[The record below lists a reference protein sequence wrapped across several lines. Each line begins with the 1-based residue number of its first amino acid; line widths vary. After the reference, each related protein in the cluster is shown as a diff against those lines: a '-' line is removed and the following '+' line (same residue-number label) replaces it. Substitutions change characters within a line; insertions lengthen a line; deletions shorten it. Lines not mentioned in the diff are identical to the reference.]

1 LAISELTTAAAEP
14 TDPLSLYRRRLDS
27 RRDERSR
34 LARREEIVANLRGV
48 SFLAA
53 AVVGWLAFAGT
64 LAWGW
69 LAVPAIAFVALVIVH
84 VRLRRAFHRAERAV
98 AYYERGV
105 ERAEGRW
112 AAHGEDGSRFADE
125 SHPFAADLDLFG
137 HGSLFQRL
145 NTARTSAGESAL
157 AGWLKRPQAS
167 AETIRDRQAAVADLA
182 SRLELREELD
192 LLGDDVRVGLD
203 SDALVAWGDGPPLL
217 PDRRLRTV
225 ALALGL
231 VGAASLAGWLF
242 GVETGETPVFA
253 YAFFATVLVEL
264 AFWSILRKRL
274 ALALAPVD
282 RRADE
287 LDLLAGLLRR
297 LETESFRAPAL
308 RALCDDLVVDGQR
321 PSARIAA
328 LARLVRRLDG
338 TRNPMIAPFAA
349 LLMTGTRL
357 AFAVEDWRLR
367 SGRAIAACIDGVGR
381 IEAFGSLGAYA
392 FESPDDPYPE
402 FVEDGPLFDAE
413 AIGHPLI
420 PPERNVR
427 NTLSLGGALRVLVI
441 SGSNMS
447 GKSTLLRTVGI
458 NAVLAMVGAPVK
470 AARLRLSPLEL
481 GATLRVQDSLQ
492 AGSSRFYAELT
503 RLRQVVEL
511 AGGSPPLLFLLDE
524 IFHGTNS
531 DDRRVG
537 AGGVVRG
544 LIDRGAIG
552 LVTTHDL
559 ALATIAEGLAP
570 RAANVHFSDRFEDGS
585 LVFDYTMKPGVVE
598 HSNALALMRAV
609 GLDV

>member
-1 LAISELTTAAAEP
+1 LAISEQASNLTATVG
-14 TDPLSLYRRRLDS
+14 PLDLYRQRLD
-27 RRDERSR
+27 
-34 LARREEIVANLRGV
+34 ARRKERAQLTRREGAVANLRV
-48 SFLAA
+48 VVFLAA
-53 AVVGWLAFAGT
+53 AVLAWLASAGS
-64 LAWGW
+64 LSWGW
-69 LAVPAIAFVALVIVH
+69 ILLPVVSFVGLVAYH
-84 VRLRRAFHRAERAV
+84 VRLIRAIRRAERAL

-105 ERAEGRW
+105 ERVEGRW
-112 AAHGEDGSRFADE
+112 AAHGEDGARFADD

-137 HGSLFQRL
+137 PGSLFQRL
-145 NTARTSAGESAL
+145 NTARTAAGETTL
-157 AGWLKRPQAS
+157 AAWLKRPQATP
-167 AETIRDRQAAVADLA
+167 EVIRDRQAAVADLA
-182 SRLELREELD
+182 SRLDLREALD

-203 SDALVAWGDGPPLL
+203 AEALVNWGESPGLL
-217 PDRRLRTV
+217 PDRRLRHV
-225 ALALGL
+225 AMVLGL
-231 VGAASLAGWLF
+231 IAAASLAGWMLLD
-242 GVETGETPVFA
+242 TGENPVFA
-253 YAFFATVLVEL
+253 YAFFATVLAEL
-264 AFWSILRKRL
+264 CFWFPLRKRL
-274 ALALAPVD
+274 KHVLAPVD
-282 RRADE
+282 TRAAE

-297 LETESFRAPAL
+297 LETEEFTSPTL
-308 RALCDDLVVDGQR
+308 RALRDDLAGQGDR
-321 PSARIAA
+321 PSARIAR
-328 LARLVRRLDG
+328 LARFVRRLDG
-338 TRNPMIAPFAA
+338 TRNPMVAPFSA
-349 LLMTGTRL
+349 LLMTPTRL

-367 SGRAIAACIDGVGR
+367 SGQAIAGWIDAVGR

-392 FESPDDPYPE
+392 FESPDDHYPE
-402 FVEDGPLFDAE
+402 IVDDGPLFDAE

-420 PPERNVR
+420 PPERSVR
-427 NTLSLGGALRVLVI
+427 NTLRLGGELRVLIV

-458 NAVLAMVGAPVK
+458 NAVLAMVGGPVK
-470 AARLRLSPLEL
+470 AGQLRLSPLEL

-503 RLRQVVEL
+503 RLRQVVGL

-559 ALATIAEGLAP
+559 ALTVIADGLAP
-570 RAANVHFSDRFEDGS
+570 RAANVHFSDRFEDGR